1 MNRLEPGSNY
11 GWPEVTGAAAD
22 SRFLDPLLSLTPT
35 VAIAG
40 AAFYSQ
46 GRLPQSWEGNF
57 LFTALKG
64 AHLQRVVL
72 APPDFRAVQSREI
85 LFKNEF
91 GRLRAVEM
99 APDGYVYF
107 TTSNR
112 DGRGRPRAGM
122 TGCCD
127 WRRSRPAPWPG
138 SSPMRKAISAWNW
151 RRGLTNCAGSRRS

>member
-1 MNRLEPGSNY
+1 MMRVNRLEPGSNY

-64 AHLQRVVL
+64 AHLQRVVHG
-72 APPDFRAVQSREI
+72 AA
-85 LFKNEF
+85 
-91 GRLRAVEM
+91 RLSLGSV
-99 APDGYVYF
+99 
-107 TTSNR
+107 
-112 DGRGRPRAGM
+112 
-122 TGCCD
+122 
-127 WRRSRPAPWPG
+127 PG
-138 SSPMRKAISAWNW
+138 DS
-151 RRGLTNCAGSRRS
+151 L